1 MLVLSR
7 KASEVIVIY
16 SGASRITIEVVNVQ
30 GDRAQIGITAPH
42 DVKILRGEL
51 KGRDDERRG
60 T

>member
-7 KASEVIVIY
+7 RPQEAVLIY
-16 SGASRITIEVVNVQ
+16 SGASRITIEVVKVQ
-30 GDRAQIGITAPH
+30 GDRVTLGIAAPK

-60 T
+60 D

>member
-16 SGASRITIEVVNVQ
+16 SGASRITIEVVKVQ
-30 GDRAQIGITAPH
+30 GDRVTLGIAAPK

-51 KGRDDERRG
+51 EERDDERRD